1 MQVIYINTLL
11 KEISLSSVFFLPI
24 TSVESLF
31 RLCFFGLFLFFEF
44 IEYFRA
50 ELYLHVFFHLPG
62 CGKVQLVVIAAV
74 VIAGQVAGIIAV
86 SPAYP
91 WAYIVCLALVVGF
104 GEFHALVLDVN
115 VPVALIYKDFD
126 IFVVELPS
134 DIIIIAPVLGGVYR

>member
-1 MQVIYINTLL
+1 M
-11 KEISLSSVFFLPI
+11 EISFSSVFFLPI

-31 RLCFFGLFLFFEF
+31 RLSFFGLFLFFELV
-44 IEYFRA
+44 EYFWT

-62 CGKVQLVVIAAV
+62 CGKVQLVVVAAV

-91 WAYIVCLALVVGF
+91 WAYVVCLALVVSF
-104 GEFHALVLDVN
+104 GEFQALVLDIY

-126 IFVVELPS
+126 IFVVEIPS